1 MEAYR
6 LIVYFFIYGF
16 TGWCVEVAF
25 ASVKERR
32 FVNRGF
38 LNGPIFPVYGVGVGA
53 VVTLLEPWK
62 DHLVLLYV
70 ASVILVTFIEWLTG
84 YAMDKIFHHKWWDY
98 SEMPL
103 NIGGYVCLLFSLV
116 WGAACVV
123 IMKIV
128 HPMTEKLTE
137 LVPFPLGLTLC
148 VLFIIVLAVDIAVT
162 SAGILKLNKRLEA
175 MEKIAMELHEISDK
189 MGINIHE
196 NVMDAVE
203 KLERL
208 EDRKEE
214 FLEKYGEFSDLKEDL
229 KEDIRGDMRMRREEL
244 KKRYEELAAA
254 STHVS
259 RRLAKAFPKMESRK
273 HREIL
278 NELRERMEKRKTL

>member
-1 MEAYR
+1 METYR

-16 TGWCVEVAF
+16 AGWCVEVAF
-25 ASVKERR
+25 ASVKERK

-38 LNGPIFPVYGVGVGA
+38 LNGPICPVYGVGVGA

-62 DHLVLLYV
+62 EHILLLYV
-70 ASVILVTFIEWLTG
+70 ASVVLVTFIEWITG

-98 SEMPL
+98 SQMPL

-116 WGAACVV
+116 WGIACVI
-123 IMKIV
+123 IMKVI
-128 HPMTEKLTE
+128 HPLTEKLTE
-137 LVPFPLGLTLC
+137 IMPFPLGMTLC
-148 VLFIIVLAVDIAVT
+148 IIFTAVLAADIAVT
-162 SAGILKLNKRLEA
+162 SAGILKLNKRMDA
-175 MEKIAMELHEISDK
+175 MEKIAAELHEISDK

-203 KLERL
+203 KLEKL
-208 EDRKEE
+208 EEKKEE
-214 FLEKYGEFSDLKEDL
+214 FREKYEDFYDIG
-229 KEDIRGDMRMRREEL
+229 EDIKGDMRERFDEM

-254 STHVS
+254 STLVS
-259 RRLAKAFPKMESRK
+259 RRLVKAFPKMESRK

-278 NELRERMEKRKTL
+278 NELKERLEKRRPL

>member
-1 MEAYR
+1 
-6 LIVYFFIYGF
+6 
-16 TGWCVEVAF
+16 
-25 ASVKERR
+25 
-32 FVNRGF
+32 
-38 LNGPIFPVYGVGVGA
+38 
-53 VVTLLEPWK
+53 
-62 DHLVLLYV
+62 
-70 ASVILVTFIEWLTG
+70 
-84 YAMDKIFHHKWWDY
+84 MDKIFHHKWWDY

-229 KEDIRGDMRMRREEL
+229 KEDIREDMRMRREEL

>member
-1 MEAYR
+1 M
-6 LIVYFFIYGF
+6 
-16 TGWCVEVAF
+16 
-25 ASVKERR
+25 
-32 FVNRGF
+32 
-38 LNGPIFPVYGVGVGA
+38 
-53 VVTLLEPWK
+53 
-62 DHLVLLYV
+62 
-70 ASVILVTFIEWLTG
+70 
-84 YAMDKIFHHKWWDY
+84 
-98 SEMPL
+98 
-103 NIGGYVCLLFSLV
+103 
-116 WGAACVV
+116 V

-229 KEDIRGDMRMRREEL
+229 KENIRGDMRMRREEL

>member
-1 MEAYR
+1 METYR

-16 TGWCVEVAF
+16 AGWCVEVAF
-25 ASVKERR
+25 ASVKERK

-38 LNGPIFPVYGVGVGA
+38 LNGPICPVYGVGVGA

-62 DHLVLLYV
+62 EHILLLYV
-70 ASVILVTFIEWLTG
+70 ASVVLVTFIEWITG

-98 SEMPL
+98 SQMPL

-116 WGAACVV
+116 WGIACVI
-123 IMKIV
+123 IMKVI
-128 HPMTEKLTE
+128 HPLTEKLTE
-137 LVPFPLGLTLC
+137 IIPVPLGMTLC
-148 VLFIIVLAVDIAVT
+148 IIFTAVLAADIAVT
-162 SAGILKLNKRLEA
+162 SAGILKLNKRMDA
-175 MEKIAMELHEISDK
+175 MEKIAAELHEISDK

-203 KLERL
+203 KLEKL
-208 EDRKEE
+208 EEKKEE
-214 FLEKYGEFSDLKEDL
+214 FREKYEDFYDIG
-229 KEDIRGDMRMRREEL
+229 EDIKGDMRERFDEM

-254 STHVS
+254 STLVS
-259 RRLAKAFPKMESRK
+259 RRLVKAFPKMESRK

-278 NELRERMEKRKTL
+278 NELKERLEKRRPL

>member
-1 MEAYR
+1 MEIQNII
-6 LIVYFFIYGF
+6 LYFFIYGF
-16 TGWCVEVAF
+16 LGWCTEVAY
-25 ASVKERR
+25 AAVKERK

-38 LNGPIFPVYGVGVGA
+38 LNGPICPIYGVGVVI
-53 VVTLLEPWK
+53 VVQLLDPYA
-62 DHLVLLYV
+62 HQLGLLYLLS
-70 ASVILVTFIEWLTG
+70 SVLTTTLEWLTG
-84 YAMDKIFHHKWWDY
+84 IALDKLFHHKWWDY

>member
-1 MEAYR
+1 METYR

-16 TGWCVEVAF
+16 AGWCVEVAF
-25 ASVKERR
+25 ASVKERK

-38 LNGPIFPVYGVGVGA
+38 LNGPICPVYGVGVGA

-62 DHLVLLYV
+62 EHILLLYV
-70 ASVILVTFIEWLTG
+70 ASVVLVTFIEWITG

-98 SEMPL
+98 SQMPL

-116 WGAACVV
+116 WGIACVI
-123 IMKIV
+123 IMKVI
-128 HPMTEKLTE
+128 HPLTEKLTE
-137 LVPFPLGLTLC
+137 IMPFPLGMTLC
-148 VLFIIVLAVDIAVT
+148 IIFTAVLAADIAVT
-162 SAGILKLNKRLEA
+162 SAGILKLNKRMDA
-175 MEKIAMELHEISDK
+175 MEKIAAELHEISDK

-203 KLERL
+203 KLEKL
-208 EDRKEE
+208 EEKKEE
-214 FLEKYGEFSDLKEDL
+214 FREKYEDFYDIG
-229 KEDIRGDMRMRREEL
+229 EDIKGDMRERFEEM

-254 STHVS
+254 STLVS
-259 RRLAKAFPKMESRK
+259 RRLVKAFPKMESRK

-278 NELRERMEKRKTL
+278 NELKERLEKRRPL

>member
-1 MEAYR
+1 METYR

-16 TGWCVEVAF
+16 AGWCVEVAF
-25 ASVKERR
+25 ASVKERK

-38 LNGPIFPVYGVGVGA
+38 LNGPICPVYGVGVGA

-62 DHLVLLYV
+62 EHILLLYV
-70 ASVILVTFIEWLTG
+70 ASVVLVTFIEWITG

-98 SEMPL
+98 SQMPL

-116 WGAACVV
+116 WGIACVI
-123 IMKIV
+123 IMKVI
-128 HPMTEKLTE
+128 HPLTEKLTE
-137 LVPFPLGLTLC
+137 IMPVPLGMTLC
-148 VLFIIVLAVDIAVT
+148 IIFTAVLAADIAVT
-162 SAGILKLNKRLEA
+162 SAGILKLNKRMDA
-175 MEKIAMELHEISDK
+175 MEKIAAELHEISDK

-203 KLERL
+203 KLEKL
-208 EDRKEE
+208 EEKKEE
-214 FLEKYGEFSDLKEDL
+214 FREKYEDFYDIG
-229 KEDIRGDMRMRREEL
+229 EDIKGDMRERFDEM

-254 STHVS
+254 STLVS
-259 RRLAKAFPKMESRK
+259 RRLVKAFPKMESRK

-278 NELRERMEKRKTL
+278 NELKERLEKRRPL

>member
-16 TGWCVEVAF
+16 AGWCAEVAF

-38 LNGPIFPVYGVGVGA
+38 LNGPICPVYGVGVGA

-62 DHLVLLYV
+62 DHLGLLYV

-84 YAMDKIFHHKWWDY
+84 YAMDKMFHHKWWDY
-98 SEMPL
+98 SAMPL

-148 VLFIIVLAVDIAVT
+148 VLFIAALAVDIAVT

-208 EDRKEE
+208 EDRKE
-214 FLEKYGEFSDLKEDL
+214 
-229 KEDIRGDMRMRREEL
+229 DIREDMRMRREEL

>member
-1 MEAYR
+1 METYR

-16 TGWCVEVAF
+16 AGWCVEVAF
-25 ASVKERR
+25 ASVKERK

-38 LNGPIFPVYGVGVGA
+38 LNGPICPVYGVGVGA

-62 DHLVLLYV
+62 EHILLLYV
-70 ASVILVTFIEWLTG
+70 ASVVLVTFIEWITG

-98 SEMPL
+98 SQMPL

-116 WGAACVV
+116 WGIACVI
-123 IMKIV
+123 IMKVI
-128 HPMTEKLTE
+128 HPLTEKLTE
-137 LVPFPLGLTLC
+137 IIPVPLGMTLC
-148 VLFIIVLAVDIAVT
+148 IIFTAVLAADIAVT
-162 SAGILKLNKRLEA
+162 SAGILKLNKRMDA
-175 MEKIAMELHEISDK
+175 MEKIAAELHEISDK

-203 KLERL
+203 KLE
-208 EDRKEE
+208 EKKEE
-214 FLEKYGEFSDLKEDL
+214 FREKYEDFYDIG
-229 KEDIRGDMRMRREEL
+229 EDIKGDMRERFDEM

-254 STHVS
+254 STLVS
-259 RRLAKAFPKMESRK
+259 RRLVKAFPKMESRK

-278 NELRERMEKRKTL
+278 NELKERLEKRRPL